1 VSESSSLKRKKK
13 NQSSSP
19 RNNNIEDLMHQ
30 FLVMKNQNN
39 KNDLYHKYARENF
52 STNGLTK
59 EQTDSIM
66 DISSHGGANMSFIN

>member
-19 RNNNIEDLMHQ
+19 RNNNIEDLMQQ

-39 KNDLYHKYARENF
+39 KDLYHKYARENF
-52 STNGLTK
+52 STTGLTK
-59 EQTDSIM
+59 EQTNSIM